1 MNRGLFF
8 TFEGIDGCGKSTQ
21 VKKTVQWLESQGLPV
36 TVTREPGGTV
46 ISEKIRQ
53 ILISEEHE
61 EMVNECELLLYLAA
75 RAQHVREKIDPLLQK
90 GNIVICDRFQEATFA
105 YQGFGRNIELNFLR
119 QVNSFAT
126 GSLIPDLSFV
136 IDLDV
141 ELSFN
146 RIERMKR
153 KKDRIELGG
162 KEFFGKIREGY
173 RKLALMDP
181 QRIKVLDGSL
191 PINELTGQI
200 REEMEK
206 ILRIN
211 EYIG

>member
-1 MNRGLFF
+1 MSRGLFF

-21 VKKTVQWLESQGLPV
+21 VNETVQWLESQGLPV

-53 ILISEEHE
+53 ILISEEHG

-75 RAQHVREKIDPLLQK
+75 RAQHVREKIYPLLQK

-105 YQGFGRNIELNFLR
+105 YQGFGRNIELDFLK
-119 QVNSFAT
+119 QMNSFAT
-126 GSLIPDLSFV
+126 GGLIPDLSFV

-141 ELSFN
+141 ELSFK

-181 QRIKVLDGSL
+181 QRIKVLDGKL
-191 PINELTGQI
+191 PISELTGHI
-200 REEMEK
+200 REEIEK
-206 ILRIN
+206 NMRIN

>member
-1 MNRGLFF
+1 MSRGLFF

-21 VKKTVQWLESQGLPV
+21 VKETVQWLESQGLPV

-61 EMVNECELLLYLAA
+61 EMVKECELLLYLAA
-75 RAQHVREKIDPLLQK
+75 RAQHVHEKIDPFLQK

-105 YQGFGRNIELNFLR
+105 YQGFGRNIELGFLK
-119 QVNSFAT
+119 QMNNFAT
-126 GSLIPDLSFV
+126 GGLIPDLSFV

-141 ELSFN
+141 ELSFK

-162 KEFFGKIREGY
+162 KEFFCKIREGY

-200 REEMEK
+200 REEIK
-206 ILRIN
+206 KKLRI
-211 EYIG
+211 

>member
-1 MNRGLFF
+1 MSRGLFF

-21 VKKTVQWLESQGLPV
+21 VKETVQWLESRGLPV

-53 ILISEEHE
+53 ILISEEHG

-75 RAQHVREKIDPLLQK
+75 RAQHVREKIYPLLQK

-105 YQGFGRNIELNFLR
+105 YQGFGRNIEIDFLK
-119 QVNSFAT
+119 QMNSFAT
-126 GSLIPDLSFV
+126 CGLIPDLSFV

-141 ELSFN
+141 ELSFK

-181 QRIKVLDGSL
+181 KRIKVLDGNL
-191 PINELTGQI
+191 PISELTGHI
-200 REEMEK
+200 REEIEK
-206 ILRIN
+206 NMRIN